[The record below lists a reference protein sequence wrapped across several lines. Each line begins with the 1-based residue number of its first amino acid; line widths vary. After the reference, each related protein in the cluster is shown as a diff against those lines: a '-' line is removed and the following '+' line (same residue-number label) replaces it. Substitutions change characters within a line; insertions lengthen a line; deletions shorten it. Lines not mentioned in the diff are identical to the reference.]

1 MTRENRP
8 QPDPTPATL
17 CPEDAAVLDALL
29 EARAAGSDTGP
40 LPPGSAERAKRL
52 RDLLGL
58 LDHADDRHDEQ
69 ITDEHLDDLTARTL
83 EAVNEQR
90 QRQRFAQQVA
100 IFAEPR
106 RTMGVGWRQVMTAA
120 AVFLIGLS
128 LLLPVLNKVDADA
141 KRAQCASNLQ
151 AVGAGFGSFAEQH
164 NGQMP
169 RYDRQA
175 PAWWRVGQGDAQR
188 PVASNSANL
197 YLLVRGGFVQAD
209 LLNCPANE
217 HAPDRGE
224 MTAQDFD
231 YPNHQAV
238 SFSYQNQSGQ
248 PIRFDQVAAVAIL
261 ADKNP
266 LFVIKP
272 GRFATR
278 VDLTT
283 AAPSVVHGKRGQN
296 VLVGNGSVTWT
307 VRPFMA
313 GADGGEADNIWTLR
327 GVTTYTGDETP
338 DDPRDSFL
346 VP

>member
-1 MTRENRP
+1 MTRID
-8 QPDPTPATL
+8 PDQTEPTPATL
-17 CPEDAAVLDALL
+17 CPQDAAVLDAML
-29 EARAAGSDTGP
+29 EARAAGSAQGP
-40 LPPGSAERAKRL
+40 LPPGSAERARRV

-58 LDHADDRHDEQ
+58 LDHAGDQHDDQ
-69 ITDEHLDDLTARTL
+69 ITDDHLDELTTRTL
-83 EAVNEQR
+83 DALSEQR

-106 RTMGVGWRQVMTAA
+106 RTMGVAWRQVMTAA

-141 KRAQCASNLQ
+141 KRTACASNLQ
-151 AVGAGFGSFAEQH
+151 AVGAGFGSFANSHQGEL
-164 NGQMP
+164 P
-169 RYDRQA
+169 RYAQQA
-175 PAWWRVGQGDAQR
+175 PSWWRVGQGDERR

-197 YLLVRGGFVQAD
+197 YLLVRGGYIDPD

-217 HAPDRGE
+217 DAPDAGAMNARH
-224 MTAQDFD
+224 FD
-231 YPNHQAV
+231 YANHRAV
-238 SFSYQNQSGQ
+238 SFSYQNQSGE
-248 PIRFDQVAAVAIL
+248 PIRLDHVAAVAIL

-266 LFVIKP
+266 LFVITP

-296 VLVGNGSVTWT
+296 VLLGNGSVTWT
-307 VRPFMA
+307 VRPIIER
-313 GADGGEADNIWTLR
+313 ADGGEADNIWTVR
-327 GVTTYTGDETP
+327 GITTYTGDETP
-338 DDPRDSFL
+338 ADTQDSFL

>member
-1 MTRENRP
+1 MTRPDPN
-8 QPDPTPATL
+8 QPEPTPATL
-17 CPEDAAVLDALL
+17 CPDDAAVLDALL
-29 EARAAGSDTGP
+29 EARAAGAENGP
-40 LPPGSAERAKRL
+40 LPPGAAERAPRL
-52 RDLLGL
+52 RKLLGL
-58 LDHADDRHDEQ
+58 LDHADAQHDQQ
-69 ITDEHLDDLTARTL
+69 ITDAHLDELTTRTL
-83 EAVNEQR
+83 DAVHEQR

-106 RTMGVGWRQVMTAA
+106 RTMGVAWRQVMTAA

-141 KRAQCASNLQ
+141 KRTQCASNLQ

-164 NGQMP
+164 QGQMP
-169 RYDRQA
+169 RYAQQA

-217 HAPDRGE
+217 HAPEKGE
-224 MTAQDFD
+224 MTARDFD
-231 YPNHQAV
+231 YPSHQAV

-272 GRFATR
+272 GQFATR

-307 VRPFMA
+307 VRPIMQR
-313 GADGGEADNIWTLR
+313 ADDGEADNIWTVR
-327 GVTTYTGDETP
+327 GITTYSGDETP
-338 DDPRDSFL
+338 ADPQDSFL